1 MAKRDPTLLNQYGAY
16 FPWHSRALDG
26 FQNLGE
32 GICGLATPLRVDPP
46 GGRKAGAAADAVAPA
61 RGAAPAR
68 AAAS

>member
-1 MAKRDPTLLNQYGAY
+1 MLNQYGAY
-16 FPWHSRALDG
+16 FPWHSRALDE

-32 GICGLATPLRVDPP
+32 GSCGLATPLRVDPP
-46 GGRKAGAAADAVAPA
+46 GGPEAGAAADAATPA